1 MNKSPLQTPELIHS
15 PKEIR
20 AKVVT
25 AQKSGQTVGFV
36 PTMGALHEGH
46 LSLVGRAAAECDFTV
61 VSIFVNPTQ
70 FGPNEDF
77 SKYPRTLEGDI
88 ELLSQ
93 YHPVWVFAPEAA
105 HMYPP
110 GMTTA
115 VSPPQVALPLEGISR
130 PTHFAGVATIVLKL
144 LNMVP
149 ANVAYFGQ
157 KDFQQASVI
166 RQMVIDLDIATRIA
180 VCPIVRD
187 EDGLAMSSRNRYLS
201 PAERTA
207 ALSISRSLRVAT
219 ERLEAGDRNAN
230 SIAAGMRAEMHA
242 AGIREIDYAILA
254 NPQTLET
261 LETATDTVVILIA
274 AHVGGTR
281 LIDNC
286 VVSLSPTK

>member
-1 MNKSPLQTPELIHS
+1 MNNSPIQTPELIHS

-20 AKVVT
+20 AKVVA
-25 AQKSGQTVGFV
+25 AQKSGLTVGFV

-46 LSLVGRAAAECDFTV
+46 LSLAGRAAAECDITV
-61 VSIFVNPTQ
+61 VSIFVNPMQ
-70 FGPNEDF
+70 FGPSEDF
-77 SKYPRTLEGDI
+77 SKYPRTLDSDI
-88 ELLSQ
+88 ESLSH

-105 HMYPP
+105 DMYPP
-110 GMTTA
+110 GISTV
-115 VSPPQVALPLEGISR
+115 VSPPSVSLPLEGVSR
-130 PTHFAGVATIVLKL
+130 PTHFAGVATVVLKL

-149 ANVAYFGQ
+149 ADIAYFGQ
-157 KDFQQASVI
+157 KDYQQACVI
-166 RQMVIDLDIATRIA
+166 RQMVIDLNVATRIA

-187 EDGLAMSSRNRYLS
+187 DDGLAMSSRNRYLS

-219 ERLEAGDRNAN
+219 ERLEAGDRDAD

-261 LETATDTVVILIA
+261 LQTATDTVVILIA
-274 AHVGGTR
+274 ARVGGTR

-286 VVSLSPTK
+286 VVSLSPTN